1 MMIPIDQRKAD
12 MEDPEQHFGWALS
25 NFPVREDGT
34 PMVLPIMCLPIVSRH
49 LWDCGFRHHPDLQTI
64 RQQADPSVALEQ
76 AGVRWVLTDDGAP
89 DPLPTVDLANL
100 SDAEAA
106 AVQAALDR
114 RKAAGK

>member
-1 MMIPIDQRKAD
+1 MTIPIDQRKAD
-12 MEDPEQHFGWALS
+12 MSDPEQHLGWALS
-25 NFPVREDGT
+25 QFPIREDGT
-34 PMVLPIMCLPIVSRH
+34 PMILPVFCLPHVSRH
-49 LWDCGFRHHPDLQTI
+49 LWDCGFRHHPELQTI
-64 RQQADPSVALEQ
+64 RQEASEDVALAQ
-76 AGVRWVLTDDGAP
+76 AGVRWVPADGAP